1 MSGPPY
7 VATIPWIEI
16 LLQTPMDGHRN
27 FVMWHIITSYSINMR
42 KLSYKESSHTIRQW
56 LRKSNAL
63 SKLDFDGDQ
72 RVKVSQNLLLVSLS
86 KLKVELP
93 TLCSH
98 IHWVDYLKTNQRLRG
113 NKGRRR

>member
-1 MSGPPY
+1 MLGSFYAWVVNQKVNALEDRRKLRKFIVSGPPF

-16 LLQTPMDGHRN
+16 LLQTPMDGHRK
-27 FVMWHIITSYSINMR
+27 FVMWQIITSYSINMR

-72 RVKVSQNLLLVSLS
+72 RVKVSQNRTAS
-86 KLKVELP
+86 
-93 TLCSH
+93 
-98 IHWVDYLKTNQRLRG
+98 
-113 NKGRRR
+113 